1 MKKEKIKNM
10 TLSEVIELV
19 TEWQKADINRSMVV
33 LLGEG
38 QDDGVITAQRVA
50 GIKDDLVIMYARTIE
65 ENAVL
70 IDEAA
75 KLVEERNTNKPNR
88 KMMS

>member
-19 TEWQKADINRSMVV
+19 TEWQKADINRSMVL